1 VANDI
6 FVHETAVIDDG
17 AVIGRGTRVWH
28 FCHVMD
34 GAQVGEDCVLGQNVF
49 VAEGAVVG
57 DRVRIQ
63 NNVSVY
69 RGCVIEDD
77 VFLGPSCVLT
87 NVSNPRAEVD
97 RKREFEPTVVR
108 KGATI
113 GANATLVCGV
123 TVGRYAMV
131 GAGAVVTRDVE
142 EHHLVV
148 GVPARPRAFVCRCG
162 ERLPGPG
169 PSPSE
174 AAANRAEAD
183 PSGQDAAPRG
193 GEPLRCAR
201 CGRTFAREGRRLA
214 KASVS
219 TKADS

>member
-1 VANDI
+1 MASDI
-6 FVHETAVIDDG
+6 FVHETAVVDDG
-17 AVIGRGTRVWH
+17 AVVGRGTRIWH

-34 GAQVGEDCVLGQNVF
+34 GAKVGEDCVLGQNVF
-49 VAEGAVVG
+49 VANGAVVG

-69 RGCVIEDD
+69 QGCLIEDD
-77 VFLGPSCVLT
+77 AFLGPSCVLT

-142 EHHLVV
+142 DHHLVV

-169 PSPSE
+169 PGQGGDGTTPE
-174 AAANRAEAD
+174 
-183 PSGQDAAPRG
+183 SGSGEGPAGDAARQ
-193 GEPLRCAR
+193 CAR
-201 CGRTFAREGRRLA
+201 CGRAFRRQGRRL
-214 KASVS
+214 VQLELGE
-219 TKADS
+219 